1 MHADPR
7 RLRSRLAGLLLATA
21 LPAGSGPAAAAPPQ
35 LPGPIPAE
43 VLEVV
48 DGDTIT
54 VRAII
59 WLGQAVETHVRLEG
73 IDAPELRAH
82 CAQEKEKAEA
92 ARALARRLLA
102 DGRARLLDVQA
113 DKYGGRVR
121 ARVMTS
127 TGADL
132 SQSLLDAGLARPY
145 RGEARQPWCD
155 DAGVG

>member
-1 MHADPR
+1 MR
-7 RLRSRLAGLLLATA
+7 SLRSPFLLTMLPMAAALVLAGVLA
-21 LPAGSGPAAAAPPQ
+21 GPAFPGQAP
-35 LPGPIPAE
+35 LPGPIPAD
-43 VLEVV
+43 VLDVV
-48 DGDTIT
+48 DGDTIA
-54 VRAII
+54 VRATI

-73 IDAPELRAH
+73 IDTPELRGR
-82 CAQEKEKAEA
+82 CPQETERAEA

-132 SQSLLDAGLARPY
+132 AQSLLDAGLARPY
-145 RGEARQPWCD
+145 HGEKRQPWC
-155 DAGVG
+155 AVEG